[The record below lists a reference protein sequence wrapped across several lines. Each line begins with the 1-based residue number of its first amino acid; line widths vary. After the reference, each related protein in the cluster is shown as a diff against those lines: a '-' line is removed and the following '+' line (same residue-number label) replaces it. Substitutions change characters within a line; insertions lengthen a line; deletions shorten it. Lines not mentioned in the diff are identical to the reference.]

1 MRKWLAILLLCLLLA
16 LTGCGAQP
24 GQTEPEMP
32 AQDAGEMTAETL
44 PESCRRWFDVAALS
58 GAAEDDS
65 PLPLAEEAEKTGNQG
80 LSVRIP
86 DGTEGELRM
95 TEFGEGRTIEELTDG
110 GARFTS
116 SYGRVAWNGQ
126 RYDALTI
133 SARDCTLPNLIP
145 TGGCLRLDIAGE
157 CTISG
162 GGESCLDGYDCVL
175 ITGDGTL
182 TFEGDGLLCGGDSF
196 DLPALI
202 VDGSV
207 TVIASGL
214 ELRSSGSAPAYV
226 QLGGTVLTDRLR
238 AEGGEVVVADGTLL
252 ARTLQGAADCT
263 FRGGVTLVD
272 DCEGGAATVV
282 LSGGAAY
289 FANELP
295 QGTVVESGA
304 GTLAAANIAAVTVH
318 TFDGT
323 VLDNERDGS
332 SYYQTAYS
340 EEWCPD
346 DGSTVRW
353 DSLCVDCT
361 AERFWFAG
369 ALALRDAA
377 AENIQPWGSLH
388 LALQG
393 ENRLSGE
400 LGGASLL
407 LTGDGSLEVGK
418 LSLWGWGS
426 VTHPVLVIR
435 DGARITS
442 TGGEEVAIGSNAE
455 QEGLVLL
462 EDGTLTVPALWLQN
476 AALVVESGTL
486 HVTGSCALERGS
498 ATVTGGTVVLDEG
511 LWLGEGDI
519 TVTGGEIIVPGGEE
533 ALSLDNGTVT
543 VTGGTIREP

>member
-24 GQTEPEMP
+24 GQTESEMP

-65 PLPLAEEAEKTGNQG
+65 PLPLAEDAEKTGNQG
-80 LSVRIP
+80 LSVRMP

-95 TEFGEGRTIEELTDG
+95 TEFGEGRTIEELTNG

-145 TGGCLRLDIAGE
+145 AGGCLRLDIAGE

-182 TFEGDGLLCGGDSF
+182 T
-196 DLPALI
+196 
-202 VDGSV
+202 
-207 TVIASGL
+207 
-214 ELRSSGSAPAYV
+214 
-226 QLGGTVLTDRLR
+226 
-238 AEGGEVVVADGTLL
+238 
-252 ARTLQGAADCT
+252 
-263 FRGGVTLVD
+263 
-272 DCEGGAATVV
+272 
-282 LSGGAAY
+282 
-289 FANELP
+289 
-295 QGTVVESGA
+295 
-304 GTLAAANIAAVTVH
+304 
-318 TFDGT
+318 
-323 VLDNERDGS
+323 
-332 SYYQTAYS
+332 
-340 EEWCPD
+340 
-346 DGSTVRW
+346 
-353 DSLCVDCT
+353 
-361 AERFWFAG
+361 
-369 ALALRDAA
+369 
-377 AENIQPWGSLH
+377 
-388 LALQG
+388 
-393 ENRLSGE
+393 
-400 LGGASLL
+400 
-407 LTGDGSLEVGK
+407 
-418 LSLWGWGS
+418 
-426 VTHPVLVIR
+426 
-435 DGARITS
+435 
-442 TGGEEVAIGSNAE
+442 
-455 QEGLVLL
+455 
-462 EDGTLTVPALWLQN
+462 VPALWLQN

-498 ATVTGGTVVLDEG
+498 VTVTGGTVVLDEG

-533 ALSLDNGTVT
+533 ALSLDNGSVT